1 MTDLWVVIL
10 FVVILSKSF
19 VIKVKLNY
27 LNFSNDFRTR
37 KVSANDDKCRG
48 YRMLEIQQR
57 WNCCISYSLNVK
69 NPQNRLV

>member
-27 LNFSNDFRTR
+27 LNFSNDFRKR
-37 KVSANDDKCRG
+37 KVSANDDKYRG
-48 YRMLEIQQR
+48 YRM
-57 WNCCISYSLNVK
+57 
-69 NPQNRLV
+69 